1 MFFLQ
6 MSFAEFS
13 TNINAKYRNLGQAKY
28 LCMFCIKTEVL
39 TFPLR
44 KKYILNNIFLAFQC
58 KHL

>member
-1 MFFLQ
+1 MFFLH

-44 KKYILNNIFLAFQC
+44 KNTF
-58 KHL
+58 